1 MALSEETLERS
12 ADIRDK
18 TLLLEDY
25 ETNGHTSKELRRHK
39 KDVYQRYRNLQG
51 WVHENCNQ
59 NEMFQNLIESSF
71 KDIIY
76 IKTLMELQKHSVLLK
91 LVSF

>member
-25 ETNGHTSKELRRHK
+25 ETNGHTSKELRKHK

-71 KDIIY
+71 KRHY
-76 IKTLMELQKHSVLLK
+76 INKDVDGVAKT
-91 LVSF
+91 

>member
-25 ETNGHTSKELRRHK
+25 ETNGHTSKELRKHK

-71 KDIIY
+71 KDNIL
-76 IKTLMELQKHSVLLK
+76 IKTLLELQKHSFLLK